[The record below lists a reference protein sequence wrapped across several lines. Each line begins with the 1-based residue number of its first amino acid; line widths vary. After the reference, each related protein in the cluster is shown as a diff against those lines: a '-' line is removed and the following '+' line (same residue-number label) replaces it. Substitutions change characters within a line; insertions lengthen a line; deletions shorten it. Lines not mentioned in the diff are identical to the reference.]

1 MDSVPEGSVMSQF
14 DSSENVLNVN
24 LSVLEPRR
32 VVEVYV
38 KRSIT
43 LAEADVKTKKM
54 KWRSLPEN
62 ASPRNMKFKG
72 GSGLSRRGKN
82 RRAQGRQQTER
93 ENQNHRDKV
102 VPSGSNSS
110 NVDLCVE
117 EAPSNGKS
125 NEGSKWEKIQTFF
138 GRFANFLWRRK
149 GDEKKDDG
157 QNEVKE
163 AGPHQAEN
171 PPECNGQQH
180 FANKKEPPGEMS
192 PSHKLRE
199 KSSRWRVF
207 SLKKNNSKVKD
218 IESESSK
225 RTEVQ
230 PNVQDLKGGRKLG
243 HKEPERVSEDPSDQ
257 VSEDVKVTLESNEE
271 KEHLSED
278 PSDQVSEDVKQTLE
292 SNEENDNKQEDKTT
306 EVLEA
311 QSLDVSE
318 QDTEYLYEQVSEEVE
333 WIVRTLE
340 SNEENI
346 EKRKSR
352 AAEILEAHNLD
363 ESDDGTWKIIQ
374 LLQIIGDG
382 VELQLQDNSQLSTF
396 FTNISYNAF
405 KELADQYIQ
414 EEVKNTGQEEN
425 MEIMQLA
432 FTLDFTAKV
441 AGTCLHQIK
450 RITGFG
456 SQYLQETCWHLLG
469 FSDQQETV

>member
-14 DSSENVLNVN
+14 DSSENVLNVK

-43 LAEADVKTKKM
+43 LAAADAKMKKM

-62 ASPRNMKFKG
+62 ASSRNMKCKG

-82 RRAQGRQQTER
+82 RRAQGRQQNER
-93 ENQNHRDKV
+93 ENQNHGDKV

-110 NVDLCVE
+110 NVDSCVE
-117 EAPSNGKS
+117 KAQSKGKS
-125 NEGSKWEKIQTFF
+125 NEGSKREKILTFF
-138 GRFANFLWRRK
+138 GRVANFLWRRK
-149 GDEKKDDG
+149 DDEKKDDG

-180 FANKKEPPGEMS
+180 FANKEEPPGEMS
-192 PSHKLRE
+192 PSHKLRK
-199 KSSRWRVF
+199 KSSRWRLF

-218 IESESSK
+218 IGSESSK
-225 RTEVQ
+225 HTEVQ
-230 PNVQDLKGGRKLG
+230 PNVQDPKDGCKLG
-243 HKEPERVSEDPSDQ
+243 HKEPEHV
-257 VSEDVKVTLESNEE
+257 
-271 KEHLSED
+271 SED

-292 SNEENDNKQEDKTT
+292 SNEENDDKQKDKTT

-340 SNEENI
+340 SSEENI

-352 AAEILEAHNLD
+352 AAELLEAHNLD
-363 ESDDGTWKIIQ
+363 ESDDGTWKVIQ

-405 KELADQYIQ
+405 KELADQYIH

-441 AGTCLHQIK
+441 AGTCIHQIK

-456 SQYLQETCWHLLG
+456 SQYLQDTCWNILG

>member
-14 DSSENVLNVN
+14 DSSENVLNVK

-43 LAEADVKTKKM
+43 LAAADAKMKKM

-62 ASPRNMKFKG
+62 ASSRNMKCKG

-82 RRAQGRQQTER
+82 RRAQGRQQNER
-93 ENQNHRDKV
+93 ENQNHGDKV

-110 NVDLCVE
+110 NVDSCVE
-117 EAPSNGKS
+117 KAQSKGKS
-125 NEGSKWEKIQTFF
+125 NEGSKREKILTFF
-138 GRFANFLWRRK
+138 GRVANFLWRRK
-149 GDEKKDDG
+149 DDEKKDDG

-180 FANKKEPPGEMS
+180 FANKEEPPGEMS
-192 PSHKLRE
+192 PSHKLRK
-199 KSSRWRVF
+199 KSSRWRLF

-218 IESESSK
+218 IGSESSK
-225 RTEVQ
+225 HTEVQ
-230 PNVQDLKGGRKLG
+230 PNVQDPKDGCKLG
-243 HKEPERVSEDPSDQ
+243 HKEPEQVSEDPSDQ
-257 VSEDVKVTLESNEE
+257 VSEDDKRTLESNKE
-271 KEHLSED
+271 KEHVSED

-292 SNEENDNKQEDKTT
+292 SNEENDDKQKDKTT

-340 SNEENI
+340 SSEENI

-352 AAEILEAHNLD
+352 AAELLEAHNLD
-363 ESDDGTWKIIQ
+363 ESDDGTWKVIQ

-405 KELADQYIQ
+405 KELADQYIH

-441 AGTCLHQIK
+441 AGTCIHQIK

-456 SQYLQETCWHLLG
+456 SQYLQDTCWNILG